1 MLRFIHYLISKVF
14 GYQTVEDKA
23 NLAHKIFT
31 ALCSGDY
38 PVLNKYCKSKAC
50 IDIMALRIYECQ
62 FNRYNFYQ
70 YRYDKDDF
78 DSIVMLKNLCNNKK
92 NIHISEFVAL
102 YFYLKSSLYMN
113 SMQRFD
119 TRINVFNDKEFYIYD
134 KFLDKV

>member
-1 MLRFIHYLISKVF
+1 MLRFIHYLIIKFF
-14 GYQTVEDKA
+14 GYYTIEGKA
-23 NLAHKIFT
+23 TLAHKIFV
-31 ALCSGDY
+31 ALCVGDY
-38 PVLNKYCKSKAC
+38 DVLNKYCKSKAC

-78 DSIVMLKNLCNNKK
+78 DSIEMLKNLCNNKK
-92 NIHISEFVAL
+92 NMHISEFVAL
-102 YFYLKSSLYMN
+102 YFYLKRTLYMYTL
-113 SMQRFD
+113 QRFD